1 MKLDPVLWLQ
11 VKRCP
16 LLLPQ
21 LPQLVLHDVLD
32 GWYPLGHPWQAL
44 NEAPQTWRQQRRCPL
59 LPTQRP
65 QLVLHDVLLW

>member
-21 LPQLVLHDVLD
+21 LPQLVLHDVL
-32 GWYPLGHPWQAL
+32 
-44 NEAPQTWRQQRRCPL
+44 
-59 LPTQRP
+59 
-65 QLVLHDVLLW
+65 LW